1 MNSSSSSSSS
11 APDNN
16 LSSMQSK
23 TSIAFL
29 ALLVIILVITL
40 FTILFPTPLSEE
52 EERKRKEGKQT
63 ADVNEKAAKEI
74 TKDVFILLGFLV
86 VALGIIFL
94 VVPDFK
100 SNVPKLIKQ
109 LSGSLSV
116 FVYTIFFLLFFL
128 SVKKSTL
135 DNYSILVVPLT
146 MISTIFMFYRGFT
159 SSKELDANSTLSI
172 LYNLQKKNLN
182 FERIKAIILFL
193 CLLTI
198 SIVYYTVDPGGL
210 ISRYFGTSLLLA
222 ILFGAFSL
230 VFLIVTL
237 TMPSKTETST
247 NILSQFSNVS
257 LYGTLAFVLFLL
269 IAIIGIY
276 KFPGGIT
283 NNKTAMAEV
292 IIIMLVVGIVCGAG
306 LVWNVFPNAEALKSE
321 KSPVQNAM
329 LVVFSIL
336 TSGMFIAWLTYG
348 IQHLSGRSGITSFI
362 LNLLL
367 VLSFLML
374 IYKTIIVKIPN
385 QSSDMKKRAFFSLIK
400 NLILYIPCL
409 FADNFFK
416 YTGQEDAV
424 NSIFLLIGTIVL
436 LALYFKY
443 PPDIIGKVASQGG
456 KLLINHPINID
467 SYRAIGSYHDLNGI
481 KEEDENKNDG
491 FDYQYAISC
500 WVFITPSN
508 SATDANQFVNILD
521 YGNKPT
527 ISYQSSSNTLRVTMD
542 QRDLR
547 TQLKGNKLV
556 DFDKDGNRIIYE
568 TKSFPL
574 QKWNN
579 IVVNYSAGTLDIF
592 INNELVKSASGVVPY
607 MTYDTLSVGAE
618 KGLKGGICNLVY
630 FDKPLTTTNM
640 YYLYNLV
647 SHSNPPI
654 SSLSTETVV
663 V

>member
-1 MNSSSSSSSS
+1 MDSSSS
-11 APDNN
+11 APENI
-16 LSSMQSK
+16 LSSLQSK

-29 ALLVIILVITL
+29 ALLVLILVITL

-52 EERKRKEGKQT
+52 EERKRKEGKSV
-63 ADVNEKAAKEI
+63 DVNEKAAKEI
-74 TKDVFILLGFLV
+74 TKDVFILIAFIV
-86 VALGIIFL
+86 VAFGLIFL

-135 DNYSILVVPLT
+135 DDYSFMVVPLT
-146 MISTIFMFYRGFT
+146 MIISIFMFYRAFT
-159 SSKELDANSTLSI
+159 SSKELDKNSTLSI
-172 LYNLQKKNLN
+172 LYTLQKKNLN
-182 FERIKAIILFL
+182 YERINAIILFL

-198 SIVYYTVDPGGL
+198 SIVYYTVDPGGM
-210 ISRYFGTSLLLA
+210 ISKYFGSSLLLA

-237 TMPSKTETST
+237 TMPTKTETST
-247 NILSQFSNVS
+247 NLLSQFSNVS

-283 NNKTAMAEV
+283 SNKTAMAEV
-292 IIIMLVVGIVCGAG
+292 IILMLVIGIVCGTG
-306 LVWNVFPNAEALKSE
+306 LVINVFPNAESLKSE
-321 KSPVQNAM
+321 KSPLQNAM
-329 LVVFSIL
+329 LVVFSVL

-374 IYKTIIVKIPN
+374 IYKTIFVKIPN
-385 QSSDMKKRAFFSLIK
+385 ETSNMKKTAFFSLIK

-416 YTGQEDAV
+416 YTGQEDTV
-424 NSIFLLIGTIVL
+424 NSILLLISTIVL
-436 LALYFKY
+436 LALYLKY
-443 PPDIIGKVASQGG
+443 PPDLIGKFASQGG

-467 SYRAIGSYHDLNGI
+467 SYRAIGSYHVLNGI
-481 KEEDENKNDG
+481 QEDAEGEKDS
-491 FDYQYAISC
+491 FDYQYAISF
-500 WVFITPSN
+500 WVFLTPSN
-508 SATDANQFVNILD
+508 SATDAKQFVNILD

-527 ISYQSSSNTLRVTMD
+527 ISYQSSTNTLRITMD

-568 TKSFPL
+568 TKDFPL

-592 INNELVKSASGVVPY
+592 LNNELVKSASGVVPY

-654 SSLSTETVV
+654 SSMSTETVLV
-663 V
+663 